1 MSLAHRAGS
10 TLRHALDI
18 RAWPVRG
25 NSARLNGYL
34 LAVILLD
41 VAAIGTAAATTSF
54 SLRQLVLFGFACLCS
69 VTMVEA
75 TRRAGENAGWIT
87 DIYGIWELPIAVL
100 LPPLYALLI
109 PIPHTAL
116 TQLRIKHVPLHRRV
130 FSAAML
136 GLSYGLASVAFHAV
150 NQNAIGSIA
159 SADARHA
166 AWVLAVAGCGAL
178 QWAANWLLLIP
189 PIMSTDPAQGLKKLI
204 LARDSLVN
212 DGTQICVGTIVAVC
226 TTMTPVSI
234 LFALPFATLLQRSQR
249 HGQLVSASRQ
259 DSKTG
264 LLNAGTW
271 EKEAGAEITR
281 AIRTRTPLAVAL
293 VDLDSFKAVN
303 DTYGH
308 LSGDKALL
316 AVARTIKVFLRDY
329 DLVGRFGGEEF
340 ALLLPQTD
348 EDAARGIAERIRAHI
363 AGMPIPLSD
372 APDAEAIRVTV
383 SIGVAALGSSRSSL
397 TELLATADAALYRAK
412 DAGRNQVWVATG
424 SGTFPQPASAGHL
437 ESAPPGQQRTEPARG

>member
-10 TLRHALDI
+10 TLRHALDVRTWPI
-18 RAWPVRG
+18 RE
-25 NSARLNGYL
+25 NSARLNGYVV
-34 LAVILLD
+34 AVVLLD
-41 VAAIGTAAATTSF
+41 GAAIGIAAGTTSF

-109 PIPHTAL
+109 PIPHTVL
-116 TQLRIKHVPLHRRV
+116 TQLRIKHIPLHRRV

-150 NQNAIGSIA
+150 NQNVIGSIA
-159 SADARHA
+159 STDVRHA

-189 PIMSTDPAQGLKKLI
+189 PIKSTDPAQGLKKLI
-204 LARDSLVN
+204 LARDSLVT

-348 EDAARGIAERIRAHI
+348 ENAARGIAERIRAHI

-383 SIGVAALGSSRSSL
+383 SIGVAALSSSRSSL

-412 DAGRNQVWVATG
+412 DAGRNQVWVTTDSA
-424 SGTFPQPASAGHL
+424 TFPQPASTAPPG
-437 ESAPPGQQRTEPARG
+437 SAPPGQRTEPARG